1 VRVLIVKMSSLGDV
15 IHTLPAVSDATR
27 AVPGIQFDW
36 VVEEAFAEI
45 PEWHPAVDKVIPI
58 ALRRWRKNPFRD
70 FRGAEWRQ
78 FRQTLKSGHY
88 DAVIDAQGLIKS
100 AIVARSVKAP
110 TFGMDK
116 QSARE
121 RLATVAYHHKISVS
135 RDLHAVERSRMLFAK
150 ALGYPVPEH
159 SGDYGLR
166 EHLHPGREQ
175 TSPSLLFFHGT
186 ARAEK
191 LWPESRWLEL
201 SELVVAA
208 GYGIWL
214 PWGDQHERARA
225 QRIAAA
231 CPQAQVLPKL
241 DLRGMASMLF
251 EVDGAVSL
259 DTGLGHLAAALDV
272 PAVSLYGPTDTRLIG
287 AYGDNQ
293 IHIQSP
299 LSTSESSD
307 PTAMMGSITAPM
319 VWQALQP
326 MLPARDNS

>member
-1 VRVLIVKMSSLGDV
+1 MRVLIVKMSSLGDV
-15 IHTLPAVSDATR
+15 IHTLPALSDATR

-45 PEWHPAVDKVIPI
+45 PQWHPAVDKVIPI

-70 FRGAEWRQ
+70 FRGPEWRE

-100 AIVARSVKAP
+100 ATVARMVKAP
-110 TFGMDK
+110 IFGMDK
-116 QSARE
+116 HSARE
-121 RLATVAYHHKISVS
+121 RLATLAYHHKTSVS

-150 ALGYPVPEH
+150 ALGYAVPEN

-166 EHLHPGREQ
+166 EHLHPSREQ
-175 TSPSLLFFHGT
+175 LAPSLLFFHGT

-191 LWPESRWLEL
+191 LWSESRWLEL

-214 PWGDQHERARA
+214 PWGDEAERARA

-251 EVDGAVSL
+251 EVDGAVAL

-299 LSTSESSD
+299 LGTGESSD
-307 PTAMMGSITAPM
+307 PTAMMSSITAPM
-319 VWQALQP
+319 VWDALQP
-326 MLPARDNS
+326 LLPVRDKS